1 MYIVI
6 VCDKIRCR
14 QFWILR
20 FKNIEIIKIFQKYV
34 KKCQNSMFLP
44 QKNGFG
50 VVNCIFD
57 LCIL

>member
-6 VCDKIRCR
+6 ACDKIRCR
-14 QFWILR
+14 QFWTLR

-44 QKNGFG
+44 QNNGFG
-50 VVNCIFD
+50 VVNCIF
-57 LCIL
+57 